1 MIFVPGRIEVLGKH
15 TDYAGGRSLVCATE
29 RGFRFEYRRR
39 LDAVVAVTDA
49 ASAGRVEIRLD
60 EALPTGVR
68 VRADPDTPATHA
80 WAAYPAAVVRRLAS
94 NFPDAA
100 GGADIVFRSDLPAA
114 AGLSSSSALMIG
126 VFHALS
132 AVRSLER
139 HDAYR
144 AAIASRE
151 DLAAYLAAVEAR

>member
-29 RGFRFEYRRR
+29 RGFRFEYRPRQ
-39 LDAVVAVTDA
+39 DAVVAVTDA
-49 ASAGRVEIRLD
+49 ASAGRVEIVLD
-60 EALPTGVR
+60 ETLPAGVH

-80 WAAYPAAVVRRLAS
+80 WAAYPTAVVRRLAS

-144 AAIASRE
+144 AAIASCE